1 MNILFI
7 TRLYYPHIGGVEK
20 HVYEVAKRLKL
31 KGKSVTIF
39 TEKYD
44 PKLKN
49 VENINGVKV
58 VRFFYPHI
66 KFFGLL
72 NIWLQIFKQ
81 RKIILNADMVHIH
94 DVFIWYLLFRF
105 LFPNKKVV
113 TTFHGWEGV
122 YPIPK
127 WNIFLKKLASKLSY
141 KTIAVGK
148 YIEKYYGIKSN
159 KIIYGGVATPL
170 HSDVVKNRR
179 SMVFVGRLDKD
190 TGLLNFLEYLKTI
203 PKNWKV
209 EFVGD
214 GELQGECAK
223 YGKVHGFCNP
233 APFLKKAEYCVP
245 GGYLAALEALSYG
258 CKLKLYWNNK
268 VKEDYWK
275 MSPFYKIKDKK
286 LTDWSKSQTWEK
298 ITNEYLDLYYHI

>member
-20 HVYEVAKRLKL
+20 HVYEVAKRLRL
-31 KGKSVTIF
+31 KGENVTIF

-72 NIWLQIFKQ
+72 SIWLQIFKQ
-81 RKIILNADMVHIH
+81 RKIILNVDVVHIH
-94 DVFIWYLLFRF
+94 DVFIWYLPFRF
-105 LFPNKKVV
+105 LFPNKKVI

-127 WNIFLKKLASKLSY
+127 LNIYFKKIASRFSY

-148 YIEKYYGIKSN
+148 YLEKYYKIKSD
-159 KIIYGGVATPL
+159 KIIFGGVKTSH
-170 HSDVVKNRR
+170 HSNVVKSKN
-179 SMVFVGRLDKD
+179 SIVFVGRLDKD
-190 TGLLNFLEYLKTI
+190 TGLPMFLDYLKMNKTQLNI
-203 PKNWKV
+203 N
-209 EFVGD
+209 FCGD
-214 GELQGECAK
+214 GELASECKK
-223 YGKVHGFCNP
+223 YGRVHGFCDP
-233 APFLKKAEYCVP
+233 EAFLKKAEYCVP

-275 MSPFYKIKDKK
+275 MSPFYKLKGKK
-286 LTDWSKSQTWEK
+286 LIEWAKSQTWEK
-298 ITNEYLDLYYHI
+298 LANEYIDLYNHI